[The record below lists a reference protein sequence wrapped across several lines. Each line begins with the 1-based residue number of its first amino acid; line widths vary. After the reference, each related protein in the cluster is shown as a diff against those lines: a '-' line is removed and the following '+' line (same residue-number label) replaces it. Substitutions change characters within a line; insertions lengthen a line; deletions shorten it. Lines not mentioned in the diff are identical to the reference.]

1 MFTDYRDNTDVDLD
15 ELELDGFF
23 EDAIV
28 ERPIGE
34 VDIDLLTDQEYQEPG
49 LLEAECIAAPGS
61 ADLSIVFRRFGK
73 TVAPF
78 VLSDVAALS
87 LCGFIAQ
94 LALGALHPTTASHL
108 HWVGPI
114 ALWPLVII
122 YGMAGLYSEIWVH
135 PIIELR
141 HLTHINSVA
150 LLAAL
155 VGGILVPAFPLWCV
169 VAWVALLAI
178 VPLFRT
184 VTRHLCSHRR
194 WWGYP
199 TLVIGSGSG
208 ADALA
213 RALLSAPRSGLRP
226 VILTDPSNR
235 CHASV
240 MPVLNDSAALESLL
254 RTEGIRHA
262 VVSLPDYS
270 ANRLSEVLDRYGRV
284 IPHLMV
290 LSDASTIPT
299 LWGASRRCGR
309 LTGIEVRNGL
319 LLATLGVVKRAIDL
333 SVALAV
339 LVIGFPVFLALALM
353 VKLTSPG
360 PIFFGH
366 TRIGRH
372 GKTFKAWKFRSMY
385 VDADAVLRSHLE
397 KIATAREEWDRD
409 QKLRGDPRV
418 TRVGHIFR
426 KTSLDELPQI
436 WNVLKGDMSLVGPR
450 PIVEKEV
457 VRYGRVFRLYTS
469 VKPGITGL
477 WQVSGRND
485 ISYEERVALDQFY
498 VRHWSP
504 WLDIYILARTI
515 ITLITRD
522 GAY

>member
-1 MFTDYRDNTDVDLD
+1 MYTGYRGNMEVDLD
-15 ELELDGFF
+15 DLEGLFDH
-23 EDAIV
+23 EVI
-28 ERPIGE
+28 EPPIGE
-34 VDIDLLTDQEYQEPG
+34 VDYG
-49 LLEAECIAAPGS
+49 LLAGTPDEEVGPLDVESVSTPDSTDIS
-61 ADLSIVFRRFGK
+61 TVFSRACK
-73 TVAPF
+73 TVTPF
-78 VLSDVAALS
+78 VLSDLFALS
-87 LCGFIAQ
+87 FCGLIAQ
-94 LALGALHPTTASHL
+94 SMLAILQPAGAGHL
-108 HWVGPI
+108 PWVGPI
-114 ALWPLVII
+114 ALLPLII
-122 YGMAGLYSEIWVH
+122 VYAMGGLYSEIWVH

-141 HLTHINSVA
+141 HLTHINTIA
-150 LLAAL
+150 LLAAAA
-155 VGGILVPAFPLWCV
+155 GGVLVPGFPLWCAA
-169 VAWVALLAI
+169 AWVAVLGI
-178 VPLFRT
+178 VPLART
-184 VTRHLCSHRR
+184 LTRHFCASRR

-199 TLVIGSGSG
+199 TLVIGSASG

-226 VILTDPSNR
+226 ILLTDPSDR
-235 CHASV
+235 CRASV
-240 MPVLNDSAALESLL
+240 MPVMNDPATLESIV

-262 VVSLPDYS
+262 VVSLPDFS
-270 ANRLSEVLDRYGRV
+270 ASRLADLLDRYGGT

-319 LLATLGVVKRAIDL
+319 LLATLKVVKRAIDL
-333 SVALAV
+333 SIALAV
-339 LVIGFPVFLALALM
+339 LILCFPVMLLVAIA

-360 PIFFGH
+360 PILFGH

-372 GKTFKAWKFRSMY
+372 GRPFKAWKFRSMY
-385 VDADAVLRSHLE
+385 MDADAVLRNHLE
-397 KIATAREEWDRD
+397 LVASAHEEWVRD
-409 QKLRGDPRV
+409 HKLRRDPRV
-418 TRVGHIFR
+418 TRVGHFLR
-426 KTSLDELPQI
+426 RTSLDELPQI

-457 VRYGRVFRLYTS
+457 ARYGRVFKLYTS

-485 ISYEERVALDQFY
+485 LGYEERVALDQFY

-515 ITLITRD
+515 ITLLKRD